1 MTDETG
7 EINIAN
13 LPLGKYELKEVQAL
27 EGYYLDTTVY
37 DIDLSYDHS
46 DKTLYTRSLEV
57 TNKKTTTEISKVD
70 ATDEKELEG
79 AELSLFDKDDNL
91 IESWTSGKEPH
102 IIKGLLIGMEY
113 RLHEDLAPLGYA
125 TASDVTFTIDESGEA
140 TKVEMKDEIT
150 KTEILKVDADT
161 KEPLAGAQLQVL
173 EKESKNII
181 DEWTSSE
188 EAHKITGLHVG
199 KTYVL
204 HEVNAPAGY
213 HKAEDVEFTIAD
225 SGEILKVEM
234 SDRITTIIVEKQDA
248 ENGEAL
254 QGAVLTIVDKETGK
268 TVETWKSTKEPH
280 EIKGLEVG
288 KSYILKEISAPSHYE
303 KAGDIEF
310 KVEEDMQVQHL
321 VMKDKRTPITVVQTG
336 DETKV
341 MPLLAIVLGA
351 GIAVLVLYRKS
362 KKQ

>member
-1 MTDETG
+1 M
-7 EINIAN
+7 
-13 LPLGKYELKEVQAL
+13 
-27 EGYYLDTTVY
+27 
-37 DIDLSYDHS
+37 
-46 DKTLYTRSLEV
+46 
-57 TNKKTTTEISKVD
+57 
-70 ATDEKELEG
+70 
-79 AELSLFDKDDNL
+79 
-91 IESWTSGKEPH
+91 
-102 IIKGLLIGMEY
+102 
-113 RLHEDLAPLGYA
+113 
-125 TASDVTFTIDESGEA
+125 
-140 TKVEMKDEIT
+140 
-150 KTEILKVDADT
+150 
-161 KEPLAGAQLQVL
+161 
-173 EKESKNII
+173 
-181 DEWTSSE
+181 
-188 EAHKITGLHVG
+188 
-199 KTYVL
+199 
-204 HEVNAPAGY
+204 
-213 HKAEDVEFTIAD
+213 EFTIAD